1 MRLRHPI
8 AIVHPA
14 RSAFGQLGG
23 ILAGYEAHELLAA
36 IFGKL
41 IDDITAPIDEVIVGS
56 VRNSLG
62 NIARVA
68 ALEARLPQDI
78 PAMTLDRQ
86 CASSME
92 ALATAAA
99 KINAGLANQ
108 VLVGGVDSASRCPW
122 FMEKTARPYAF
133 FEPRPFK
140 IRMSSDA
147 AGDPSMGETAEILA
161 DLYAITREAMDLFA
175 LQSHQRAVAARER
188 GFYTHEIIPLPNS
201 GKAAATDLS
210 HDETVRGDS
219 SLEMLAKLR
228 PAFRRQGRVTAGNA
242 SPLTDGAAAALACSA
257 EACTQNNYQPA
268 GWLQG
273 VATVALDPQHMG
285 MGPALAIPKLLAACA
300 LQATDIDL
308 FEINEAF
315 AGQVLAV
322 NHQLNI
328 PSEKLNVNGGA
339 VAIGH
344 PFGATGLRLI
354 MTLLNALREHDLQRG
369 VASLCIG
376 GGQGMAVLVE
386 RSLMP

>member
-1 MRLRHPI
+1 MRLQQPI
-8 AIVHPA
+8 AIVHPR
-14 RSAFGQLGG
+14 RSPFGQLGG
-23 ILAGYEAHELLAA
+23 ILSGYEAHELLAA
-36 IFGKL
+36 IFRKL
-41 IDDITAPIDEVIVGS
+41 MEQINDPLDEVIVGS

-68 ALEARLPQDI
+68 ALEARIPQEI

-99 KINAGLANQ
+99 KINAGMAQQ
-108 VLVGGVDSASRCPW
+108 VLVGGIDSASRCPW

-140 IRMSSDA
+140 IRMSSEE

-161 DLYAITREAMDLFA
+161 DAYAITREAMDLFA
-175 LQSHQRAVAARER
+175 LQSHQRAVAACER
-188 GFYTHEIIPLPNS
+188 GFFKDEIIPLPAF
-201 GKAAATDLS
+201 GKGAAVDLE
-210 HDETVRGDS
+210 HDETVRADS

-228 PAFRRQGRVTAGNA
+228 PVFRKQGRVTAGNA
-242 SPLTDGAAAALACSA
+242 SPLTDGAAAALACSPSV
-257 EACTQNNYQPA
+257 CTQNNYQPA

-273 VATVALDPQHMG
+273 VTTVALDPKHMG
-285 MGPALAIPKLLAACA
+285 MGPALAIAKLFKVCAVQAA
-300 LQATDIDL
+300 DIDL
-308 FEINEAF
+308 YEINEAF

-322 NHQLNI
+322 NQQLNI
-328 PSEKLNVNGGA
+328 PKEKLNVNGGA

-354 MTLLNALREHDLQRG
+354 MTLLNALRERNLQRG
-369 VASLCIG
+369 IASLCIG

-386 RSLMP
+386 RSLQT